1 MAAVPSRLIA
11 AALLLLWGADSLRST
26 DLSASARVDNPRELR
41 RTRRSL
47 GEGGQVRPDSSPRR
61 IISLIPAT
69 TEMLFEMG
77 VSDRIAGVGTF
88 DRFPPEVSRFPRV
101 GGLLDPNVERIL
113 SLKPDLVI
121 VYDTQTDLIAQLTR
135 TSIPLFRYRHQG
147 LPDIVQTMRALG
159 TRIGAATEADA
170 AASRIEARL
179 ADVRR
184 RVDKRPRPRTLL
196 VFGREPGSLRRI
208 EASGGYG
215 FLHDLLELAGG
226 TDVLADLRRQSVE
239 MSTEMVL
246 ARAPDVII
254 ELQYGDSPRRQ
265 QIDDETRVWD
275 ALPSV
280 PAVRRKQVHL
290 LVGDEFVVPGPRI
303 VQAAER
309 FARVLHPDAFK

>member
-11 AALLLLWGADSLRST
+11 AALLLLCGADSLRSA
-26 DLSASARVDNPRELR
+26 DL
-41 RTRRSL
+41 
-47 GEGGQVRPDSSPRR
+47 QVRPDASPRR

-69 TEMLFEMG
+69 TEMLFDMG
-77 VSDRIAGVGTF
+77 VSDRIAGVGSF
-88 DRFPPEVSRFPRV
+88 DRFPPEVNRFPRV

-113 SLKPDLVI
+113 SLKPELVI

-135 TSIPLFRYRHQG
+135 ASVPLFRYRHQG

-159 TRIGAATEADA
+159 SRIGAAKEADA

-179 ADVRR
+179 DDVRR
-184 RVDKRPRPRTLL
+184 RVDKQPRPRTLL

-226 TDVLADLRRQSVE
+226 TDVLSDLKRQSVE

-265 QIDDETRVWD
+265 QLDEETRVWE

>member
-11 AALLLLWGADSLRST
+11 AALLLLCSAGLQARPDALRSA
-26 DLSASARVDNPRELR
+26 DL
-41 RTRRSL
+41 
-47 GEGGQVRPDSSPRR
+47 QVRPDASPRR

-69 TEMLFEMG
+69 TEMLFDMG
-77 VSDRIAGVGTF
+77 VSDRIAGVGSF
-88 DRFPPEVSRFPRV
+88 DRFPPEVNRFPRV

-135 TSIPLFRYRHQG
+135 ASVPLFRYRHQG
-147 LPDIVQTMRALG
+147 LPDIVQTLRALG
-159 TRIGAATEADA
+159 SRIGAAKEADA
-170 AASRIEARL
+170 AASGIEARL
-179 ADVRR
+179 DDVRH
-184 RVDKRPRPRTLL
+184 RVDKQPRPRTLL

-226 TDVLADLRRQSVE
+226 TDVLSDLKRQSVE

-254 ELQYGDSPRRQ
+254 ELQYGESPRRQ
-265 QIDDETRVWD
+265 QIDEETRVWE